1 MNKSALQHQIANTL
15 SAHGGDEGMT
25 QTELAKHTGAGVR
38 CISRALGEMGN
49 IHRSGRSVSGS
60 PFRYEYVPQTI
71 FCESGLNDKYEPRP
85 FWKFWFAWPVAFT
98 MFGMLINYIRY
109 A

>member
-1 MNKSALQHQIANTL
+1 MKTSALQHQIANTL

-49 IHRSGRSVSGS
+49 IHRSGRGVSGS

-71 FCESGLNDKYEPRP
+71 FCESGLNDKYKKRP
-85 FWKFWFAWPVAFT
+85 FKFWATIT
-98 MFGMLINYIRY
+98 MAPLFIGLVSGLMWN
-109 A
+109 